1 MDYNDKQYEGFTL
14 NDDLPGNNSRYKLKH
29 RNDIRLNYD
38 SDSSLEDYRNQDK
51 QINDNEKDEESNDD
65 MFASDDEM
73 NEDGKKDEI
82 TYTETMGNVQHTETF
97 EKDQFDDPVNEDY
110 KLNPI
115 YESEDDNEG
124 NEESNNGEYNKRK
137 IDYYTNIEHLDNAE
151 NVAHSKNKLAPII
164 EAFDLLEE
172 AEEGRFDANG
182 NFIRNTHD
190 SDDDKKEEWM
200 DLKTSDIKKAK
211 KAQLERNRLDKE
223 RRMNESASEFT
234 PIAKLLSDLIELL
247 EPVETPMEALARLSP
262 PKKSKSKKKD
272 CKCIE
277 NNQERKK
284 MVIQITELCDQLINK
299 KGIINTYELTKE
311 ELMRKYTQETDNDY
325 KQGSRGQKRTRED
338 DEDNTKD
345 DYYGDKIWEF
355 KWNGQDEIHG
365 PYSEFEMYHWS
376 KDYFQNNVVVRKI
389 GEEDFKSITNVNFD
403 LNDIS

>member
-1 MDYNDKQYEGFTL
+1 MDYNDNQYEGDTL
-14 NDDLPGNNSRYKLKH
+14 NDDLPGNNARYKLKH

-65 MFASDDEM
+65 MFASDDEK

-82 TYTETMGNVQHTETF
+82 NDTETMGNVQHTETF

-110 KLNPI
+110 KLNTI

-151 NVAHSKNKLAPII
+151 SVAYSKNKLAPRI

-223 RRMNESASEFT
+223 RRMNESVSESI

-247 EPVETPMEALARLSP
+247 EPVETPMEALARFSP
-262 PKKSKSKKKD
+262 PKKSRSKKKD
-272 CKCIE
+272 CKSNE
-277 NNQERKK
+277 NDQERKK
-284 MVIQITELCDQLINK
+284 MVIQLTELCDQLINK

-311 ELMRKYTQETDNDY
+311 ELMRKYTQETGNDY
-325 KQGSRGQKRTRED
+325 KQRLRGQKRTRED

-389 GEEDFKSITNVNFD
+389 GEEDFKSIINVDFD
-403 LNDIS
+403 LSDIS